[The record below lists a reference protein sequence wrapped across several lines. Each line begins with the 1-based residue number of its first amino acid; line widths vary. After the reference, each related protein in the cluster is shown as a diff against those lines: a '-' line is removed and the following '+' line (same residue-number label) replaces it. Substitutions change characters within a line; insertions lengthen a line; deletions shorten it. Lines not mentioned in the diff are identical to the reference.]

1 MSRKSMR
8 RPTTPDDQLALMR
21 ASVRAGCA
29 DRPGVYRM
37 LSADGEVVYVGKSK
51 KVRARL
57 LSYFRCEF
65 PEDKGARILRDAVRI
80 DWEYTPSEFA
90 ALLLELQLIKR
101 LRPRFNVAMKRDDRN
116 FVFIKITKGPA
127 PKLLVVRGA
136 SDDAATH
143 YGPFQGAQ
151 GVTEAVR
158 ELHDVLSLRDCSLDT
173 RMHFA
178 DQRELF
184 QLRPRTPGCIRYE
197 VKKCLGPC
205 VGGCTESEYLE
216 RVALARAFLD
226 GHDDGPLVMLRL
238 EMEQSS
244 DRLEFERAAS
254 MRDKLQRLEA
264 LKQQFLRFRFAVESL
279 SFIYTV
285 PGFGGED
292 RVYLIRRG
300 RVRAEDIPPAAARDR
315 RRLAHLTDAIYGT
328 AERDTAQV
336 PTHEIDELLLLSS
349 WFRRFPSEL
358 TRTVRADDVGLIA
371 VTGPTARVR
380 TTKTSAPALRAAI
393 SA

>member
-1 MSRKSMR
+1 MSRKSLR
-8 RPTTPDDQLALMR
+8 RPTTPDDQLAIMR
-21 ASVRAGCA
+21 ASVRSGCA

-37 LSADGEVVYVGKSK
+37 TSAEGEVVYVGKSK
-51 KVRARL
+51 RVRTRL

-101 LRPRFNVAMKRDDRN
+101 LRPRYNVAMKRDDRN

-136 SDDAATH
+136 SDDAAAH

-151 GVTEAVR
+151 GVNEAVR

-178 DQRELF
+178 DQQELF
-184 QLRPRTPGCIRYE
+184 QLGARTPGCIRYE
-197 VKKCLGPC
+197 VRKCLGPC

-226 GHDDGPLVMLRL
+226 GRDDGPLAMLRSG
-238 EMEQSS
+238 MEQAS

-285 PGFGGED
+285 PGYGGED

-300 RVRAEDIPPAAARDR
+300 RVRAEDIPPVAERDH
-315 RRLAHLTDAIYGT
+315 RRLAHLADAIYGP
-328 AERDTAQV
+328 AERDSAQV

-358 TRTVRADDVGLIA
+358 EHTIRANDVGLVA
-371 VTGPTARVR
+371 VTGPRARAR
-380 TTKTSAPALRAAI
+380 TTKTLAPGRRAAI

>member
-1 MSRKSMR
+1 
-8 RPTTPDDQLALMR
+8 MR
-21 ASVRAGCA
+21 ASVRSGCA
-29 DRPGVYRM
+29 DRPGIYRM
-37 LSADGEVVYVGKSK
+37 FSADGEVVYVGKSK
-51 KVRARL
+51 RIRTRL
-57 LSYFRCEF
+57 LSYFRCSF
-65 PEDKGARILRDAVRI
+65 PEDKGARIVRDSARI
-80 DWEYTPSEFA
+80 EWEYTPSEFA

-101 LRPRFNVAMKRDDRN
+101 FRPRFNIAMKRDDRN
-116 FVFIKITKGPA
+116 FVFIKIARGVA
-127 PKLLVVRGA
+127 PKMLVVRGA
-136 SDDAATH
+136 SDDSAAY

-151 GVTEAVR
+151 GVNDAVR

-184 QLRPRTPGCIRYE
+184 QFARTPGCIRFE

-205 VGGCTESEYLE
+205 VGGCTESEYLR
-216 RVALARAFLD
+216 RVAIARAFLD
-226 GHDDGPLVMLRL
+226 GRDDGPLAMLRG
-238 EMEQSS
+238 EMEQASE
-244 DRLEFERAAS
+244 RLEFERAAV

-264 LKQQFLRFRFAVESL
+264 LKQQFLRFRFAVETL

-285 PGFGGED
+285 PGYDGED

-300 RVRAEDIPPAAARDR
+300 RVRAEDIPPQAMRDH
-315 RRLAHLTDAIYGT
+315 RRLAHLTEAVYGT
-328 AERDTAQV
+328 TERDSAQV

-358 TRTVRADDVGLIA
+358 TRTVRAADVGLQP
-371 VTGPTARVR
+371 VTLSGVR
-380 TTKTSAPALRAAI
+380 SGSSLISTDDRRPAI